1 MSGVGQMQQA
11 TGRDEHFGLP
21 EDRSDEFD
29 EQALER
35 AIRANRRREFAQL
48 ADLNG

>member
-1 MSGVGQMQQA
+1 MQEG
-11 TGRDEHFGLP
+11 TGRRNHFGLP
-21 EDRSDEFD
+21 EDTGDEFD

-48 ADLNG
+48 ADLNR

>member
-1 MSGVGQMQQA
+1 MQEG
-11 TGRDEHFGLP
+11 TGRRDHFGLP
-21 EDRSDEFD
+21 EDASDEFD

-48 ADLNG
+48 ADLNR